1 MVNELRFGSV
11 TALQEEI
18 LRLQQEVRLLQQ
30 GNRVVGDGK
39 TLSAELSSCHKMCNE
54 MCVSNASLWRELLSL
69 QQAYSR
75 LKNEL
80 KMIVNSVG
88 KDDNEE
94 MKPLIGL
101 VHELVNKNCYSSTVL
116 MSFLIDL

>member
-30 GNRVVGDGK
+30 GKRIVGDGK

-54 MCVSNASLWRELLSL
+54 MCISNASLWRELLFS

-80 KMIVNSVG
+80 KMIVKSME
-88 KDDNEE
+88 KDDNEDT
-94 MKPLIGL
+94 KPLINL
-101 VHELVNKNCYSSTVL
+101 VHELVNKNCYSSTV
-116 MSFLIDL
+116 